1 MEKIIKTR
9 KLLLLPNL
17 IKKLEEF
24 GENIKLARLR
34 RKMSTEQLAERAN
47 ISRSTLWCIENGDS
61 SVSIGAYI
69 QVLSI
74 LGLEKNL
81 PDVAGNDIL
90 GRKLQDI
97 ELLAK
102 QTTNIEDYRKK
113 CFKYH
118 KKECIIC
125 KEHMSVD
132 VHHFN
137 ENHEDNSILNLI
149 PLCPTHHQYFH
160 TKKLKYLIE
169 PVIIEYINN
178 YNKGLII

>member
-102 QTTNIEDYRKK
+102 QTTNIEDYRK
-113 CFKYH
+113 
-118 KKECIIC
+118 
-125 KEHMSVD
+125 
-132 VHHFN
+132 
-137 ENHEDNSILNLI
+137 
-149 PLCPTHHQYFH
+149 
-160 TKKLKYLIE
+160 
-169 PVIIEYINN
+169 
-178 YNKGLII
+178 